1 MAEGTVA
8 VYQSFMVRK
17 ELEIRRYLSKG
28 LIYLIPAA
36 VMFIGIKYLEKI
48 IDASDLIIVI
58 IDIIAGGSIYLL
70 LSMACMIIIKD
81 PLISELSVRIDN
93 RKEVRER
100 E

>member
-93 RKEVRER
+93 RLVFIW
-100 E
+100 

>member
-70 LSMACMIIIKD
+70 LSMACMIIIKY

-93 RKEVRER
+93 RLVFIW
-100 E
+100 

>member
-36 VMFIGIKYLEKI
+36 VMFIGIKYLERI
-48 IDASDLIIVI
+48 IDASDLIILI

-93 RKEVRER
+93 RLVFIW
-100 E
+100 